1 MALSIT
7 IESSRPVEERGKSY
21 VAYLLRVEGQNWD
34 NLVEKRY
41 SEFLELHR
49 VMKLLNRVVV
59 DELPKFP
66 GQMIFKKIFGK
77 ITEEDIEQR
86 KQDLQNYL
94 NLLVNTNCA
103 RNSAYF
109 AQFIGM
115 PKSVRDSWI
124 RGMPI

>member
-7 IESSRPVEERGKSY
+7 IESSRVVEERGKSY
-21 VAYLLRVEGQNWD
+21 VAYLLRVEGHSWD

-66 GQMIFKKIFGK
+66 GQMIFKTIFRK
-77 ITEEDIEQR
+77 VTEEDIEQR
-86 KQDLQNYL
+86 KQDLQTYL
-94 NLLVNTNCA
+94 NILVNTNCA

-109 AQFIGM
+109 AQFMGM
-115 PKSVRDSWI
+115 PKSVRENWI
-124 RGMPI
+124 RGIPI